1 MGDGLIL
8 HRLRAALSAIATDHR
23 LGSECVLVTVG
34 PLSPAQAIGQPQRRD
49 FALLE
54 GREVMVEARFRGSF
68 GQAFTDHPRGFEGS
82 LDDVQRLPL
91 DRSDHRAIFV
101 ATLNAVA
108 CHLGI
113 AAGTR
118 HCRDEDPEKCGAEIA
133 SRLFHDFG
141 RTRVGLVGFQPA
153 MVAHLVE
160 RFGAGS
166 VRCTDLNPANIG
178 SRKGGIGIE
187 DGRTDTGSVVAWS
200 EVLLV
205 TGSAIVNGTLDDIY
219 EAAASGEKELLVFG
233 VTGAA
238 AAALLG
244 LKRLCPFAR

>member
-1 MGDGLIL
+1 MGDGPIL
-8 HRLRAALSAIATDHR
+8 QRLKEALSAIATDHR
-23 LGSECVLVTVG
+23 LGCESVQVTVG
-34 PLSPAQAIGQPQRRD
+34 PLSPAQAIGRPQRQD

-68 GQAFTDHPRGFEGS
+68 GQAFTDRPRGFEGS

-91 DRSDHRAIFV
+91 DRSDNRAIFV

-108 CHLGI
+108 CHLGMVT
-113 AAGTR
+113 GTR
-118 HCRDEDPEKCGAEIA
+118 HCRDEDPEKCAAEIA
-133 SRLFHDFG
+133 SHVFRDFG
-141 RTRVGLVGFQPA
+141 RARVGLVGFQPA

-160 RFGAGS
+160 RFGAGN

-178 SRKGGIGIE
+178 SRKGGIDIE
-187 DGRTDTGSVVAWS
+187 DGRMDTGSLVAWS
-200 EVLLV
+200 DVLLV

-219 EAAASGEKELLVFG
+219 EAAASGEKALLVFG

-244 LKRLCPFAR
+244 LKRVCPFAR